1 MANGSNEGSTPHE
14 TTENEDADLPV
25 ENSDFNEEFE
35 AAISRLDQAL
45 DSSLSAKDRS
55 NALAAL
61 TAATTE
67 LNGLFS
73 SDIVVAAPIQI
84 APDSYRGGNRLS
96 SFTGPSWVPDWVP
109 FMDKRPKSNDDR
121 QKLDD
126 KVQKYWGTVEKLVQK
141 YQPTQ
146 YQITIGF
153 PLGVSLTLSWDV
165 AKGTSAPLGST

>member
-1 MANGSNEGSTPHE
+1 MANESDEGSTPHE
-14 TTENEDADLPV
+14 TTEGEDGDLPV
-25 ENSDFNEEFE
+25 ENSDLNEEFV
-35 AAISRLDQAL
+35 AAIGRLDQAL
-45 DSSLSAKDRS
+45 DSSLIAKDRS
-55 NALAAL
+55 DALAAL

-67 LNGLFS
+67 LNGFFS
-73 SDIVVAAPIQI
+73 SDTVVVAPVQI
-84 APDSYRGGNRLS
+84 APDSYGGGHRVS

-109 FMDKRPKSNDDR
+109 FVDKRPKSDDDR

-165 AKGTSAPLGST
+165 AKGTSTPLGST

>member
-1 MANGSNEGSTPHE
+1 MARESNEGSTPHE
-14 TTENEDADLPV
+14 TTGGEEGDPPV
-25 ENSDFNEEFE
+25 ENSESNREFE
-35 AAISRLDQAL
+35 AAIGRLDQAL
-45 DSSLSAKDRS
+45 DSSLGAQDRG

-67 LNGLFS
+67 LNGFFS
-73 SDIVVAAPIQI
+73 SDVVVAPAVEI
-84 APDSYRGGNRLS
+84 APDSYYGGHQFS
-96 SFTGPSWVPDWVP
+96 SLTGPSWMPGWVP
-109 FMDKRPKSNDDR
+109 FVDKRPKSDDER

-146 YQITIGF
+146 YQITVGF

-165 AKGTSAPLGST
+165 AKGTAGTP